1 MLHIEDKGVR
11 DLLLTGNFGLE
22 KESLRI
28 TEDGHLSHA
37 PHPFS
42 QDDKQIVRDFCENQT
57 EINTGVSKSADGVLA
72 ELHEL
77 NTRIYA
83 GIRAL
88 P

>member
-28 TEDGHLSHA
+28 TKDGHLSHA

-42 QDDKQIVRDFCENQT
+42 QDDK
-57 EINTGVSKSADGVLA
+57 
-72 ELHEL
+72 
-77 NTRIYA
+77 TRA
-83 GIRAL
+83 ASLQPGR
-88 P
+88 